1 MFSKED
7 SVAIS
12 AGNASIVHTLLAER
26 PLAVLLLPP
35 QSNSDHALVVFL
47 GFVQRTFLQIKG
59 LVSDEI
65 GPFNYLSNHTL
76 LTWFSC
82 RMYIII
88 EKMDSDHVG
97 CGIECPN

>member
-35 QSNSDHALVVFL
+35 QLNSDHALEGGTHVVFL
-47 GFVQRTFLQIKG
+47 GFVQRTFLLIKG

-65 GPFNYLSNHTL
+65 GPFNL
-76 LTWFSC
+76 
-82 RMYIII
+82 
-88 EKMDSDHVG
+88 
-97 CGIECPN
+97 P